1 MNQGGWNILSH
12 NAHTNIKGHKM
23 VAIYTIDL
31 ANGSEKEIMLKVMKV
46 MMGTNFRLKKLYGGQ
61 VMFELMQNLII
72 KSQKLPFDDR

>member
-1 MNQGGWNILSH
+1 
-12 NAHTNIKGHKM
+12 M